1 MTGLRS
7 GSAAVEQALVTAV
20 VLVFTFGI
28 MDWSWFMFHELTSVI
43 AAERGAR
50 LAAGALPD
58 DDPAA
63 VAEAEVLAWLDA
75 YGLDPSEASV
85 EVRYEERDYG
95 DVLTV
100 EVTMP
105 FDALIGLVPAPAA
118 LRGEATTV
126 YYGGV
131 FDEI

>member
-1 MTGLRS
+1 MRRQ

-20 VLVFTFGI
+20 VLLFSFGI

-50 LAAGALPD
+50 LAAGVLPD
-58 DDPAA
+58 HDPAA

-75 YGLDPSEASV
+75 YGLDSSRATV
-85 EVRYEERDYG
+85 EVSYEERDYG

-100 EVTMP
+100 EVTVP
-105 FDALIGLVPAPAA
+105 FDALVGLVPAPSA
-118 LRGEATTV
+118 LRGEATTL
-126 YYGGV
+126 YYGGL
-131 FDEI
+131 FDET